1 MSLEGSL
8 KSFGLEELIGMLS
21 WGKKTGKLLLKT
33 DNEVGEIFLKGG
45 IPIHAQVGQIKG
57 EDALFH
63 VFLWMDGN
71 FAFDT
76 DISSPV
82 ESIDMPIE
90 MVIKEAGERKRRWEE
105 VQTQIPNFD
114 VTLEPIAALEKDH
127 IILSADEWIILP
139 MIFNRKTIKNI
150 NLTSPLGSYR
160 SVMAIH
166 SLIEQGVF
174 SLGQRSAIREGF
186 YELITELKPEGIIS
200 TSSTEESAFVSL
212 PLIKELQDKSWFLS
226 ENFKVEIE
234 ATPGKTVSMLMRGR
248 VGLKDDR
255 IQLPAA
261 VLSRLGIK
269 PGDKVKISPST

>member
-21 WGKKTGKLLLKT
+21 WGKKTGRLVLKT

-45 IPIHAQVGQIKG
+45 VPIHALVGQIKG

-71 FAFDT
+71 FSFDT
-76 DISSPV
+76 DVPSSV
-82 ESIDMPIE
+82 ESINLPIDMI
-90 MVIKEAGERKRRWEE
+90 IKEAGERKRRWQE
-105 VQTQIPNFD
+105 VQVRIPSFD
-114 VTLEPIAALEKDH
+114 VTLEPITQLEKDH
-127 IILSADEWIILP
+127 VVLSADEWIILP
-139 MIFNRKTIKNI
+139 MIFNRMTIKNI
-150 NLTSPLGSYR
+150 ILTSPLGSYR
-160 SVMAIH
+160 SMMAIN

-174 SLGQRSAIREGF
+174 SIGQRTVGEVF
-186 YELITELKPEGIIS
+186 HELITELKPEGIIS

-212 PLIKELQDKSWFLS
+212 PLIKKLQDKGWFPS

-234 ATPGKTVSMLMRGR
+234 ATPGKTVSMMMKGR

-269 PGDKVKISPST
+269 PGDKVKISPSA